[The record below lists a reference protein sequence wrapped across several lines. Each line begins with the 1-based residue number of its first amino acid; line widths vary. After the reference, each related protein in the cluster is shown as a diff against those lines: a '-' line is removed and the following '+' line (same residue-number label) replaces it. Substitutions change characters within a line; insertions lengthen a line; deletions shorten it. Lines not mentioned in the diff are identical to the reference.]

1 MPSNVSLVLWP
12 GQVIGLWSDQGCF
25 PWTNTLGSRWRGLP
39 NSQWIYWCFA
49 TLAEWFLVPF
59 SWRCSRQPLSC
70 SEIKP
75 KTSTRQGEKQE
86 STNFGG
92 SFKFLAF
99 LSTYPFQRWLELV
112 GPDWCA
118 LRWVGGR
125 VQNFRTRTCFHKHWL
140 TGCAIFQTLS
150 QWYLSIFPDHYWFA
164 IGI

>member
-1 MPSNVSLVLWP
+1 MARPSYRALKWSRLFSLNQHL
-12 GQVIGLWSDQGCF
+12 GIQVARPSEFSMNLLMLRNAG
-25 PWTNTLGSRWRGLP
+25 
-39 NSQWIYWCFA
+39 
-49 TLAEWFLVPF
+49 EWFLVPF

-125 VQNFRTRTCFHKHWL
+125 VQNFRTRICFHKHWL